1 MITVR
6 IKKSKFMPEDYSA
19 YLSFPFNQSVID
31 TIKELRYRSWIK
43 GSKEWEI
50 RIEDL
55 PFVFN
60 KLPNHDFDVSGRY
73 VELNP
78 SLNFSLD
85 DYSFKTPCYKHQVE
99 GFKYGMMHERWL
111 LGDDQGL
118 GKTKQ
123 VIDIA
128 EAKKQFYN
136 FSHCLIV
143 CGVNGLKWNW
153 QNEIAKHSDDTGYI
167 LGQRVRKRTGEVYI
181 GTTKDKLYDITHLD
195 EIESYFIITNIETL
209 RDDAISEQV
218 IKWLHSETDCKINMI
233 AADECH
239 KMKNPSSQQG
249 KAFIKLDADVRIA
262 MTGTP
267 LMNSPL
273 DLYIILRWL
282 GYEKHAYYSFKNY
295 YAIYGGYGG
304 YQIVG
309 YKHLDELEEQLQS
322 IMLRRLKSKVLDLPE
337 KTYVDEYVDMTAKQ
351 SIIYK
356 EVKAEIKSN
365 IDMISIAPNPLA
377 EMIRLRQ
384 ATGYTG
390 ILSSTVQESAKLDR
404 MMELIN
410 DALDSKQAI
419 IIFSNWKSITDE
431 VENRL
436 QANRVSYRCIT
447 GETADNER
455 QKFVDDFQNGKADVM
470 LGTTGAAGTG
480 ITLNRASVVILLDE
494 PWNMALREQAVD
506 RAHRIGQKNNVTVY
520 TIIAKNTIDEKIHK
534 LVYEKGEMSEKIVD
548 GVIAPMDK
556 REIIDYLLD

>member
-6 IKKSKFMPEDYSA
+6 IKKSKFMPGDYSA

-55 PFVFN
+55 PFMFN

-153 QNEIAKHSDDTGYI
+153 QKEIEKHSDETGYI

-195 EIESYFIITNIETL
+195 EIKSYFIITNIETL
-209 RDDAISEQV
+209 RDDEITSQIV
-218 IKWLHSETDCKINMI
+218 KWLHSETDCKINMI
-233 AADECH
+233 AADEIH
-239 KMKNPSSQQG
+239 KC
-249 KAFIKLDADVRIA
+249 
-262 MTGTP
+262 
-267 LMNSPL
+267 
-273 DLYIILRWL
+273 L
-282 GYEKHAYYSFKNY
+282 GYDTPILTDSGYIRIGDIVTNRLDVSVYSYNEVTK
-295 YAIYGGYGG
+295 
-304 YQIVG
+304 QI
-309 YKHLDELEEQLQS
+309 ELKPVVDYHENLVS
-322 IMLRRLKSKVLDLPE
+322 RPMLRLKFETDRGV
-337 KTYVDEYVDMTAKQ
+337 
-351 SIIYK
+351 K
-356 EVKAEIKSN
+356 E
-365 IDMISIAPNPLA
+365 
-377 EMIRLRQ
+377 IRC
-384 ATGYTG
+384 TP
-390 ILSSTVQESAKLDR
+390 D
-404 MMELIN
+404 
-410 DALDSKQAI
+410 
-419 IIFSNWKSITDE
+419 
-431 VENRL
+431 
-436 QANRVSYRCIT
+436 
-447 GETADNER
+447 
-455 QKFVDDFQNGKADVM
+455 
-470 LGTTGAAGTG
+470 
-480 ITLNRASVVILLDE
+480 
-494 PWNMALREQAVD
+494 
-506 RAHRIGQKNNVTVY
+506 
-520 TIIAKNTIDEKIHK
+520 HK
-534 LVYEKGEMSEKIVD
+534 LLTSNRGWIEAQYLTEQD
-548 GVIAPMDK
+548 DVIEFDN
-556 REIIDYLLD
+556 L